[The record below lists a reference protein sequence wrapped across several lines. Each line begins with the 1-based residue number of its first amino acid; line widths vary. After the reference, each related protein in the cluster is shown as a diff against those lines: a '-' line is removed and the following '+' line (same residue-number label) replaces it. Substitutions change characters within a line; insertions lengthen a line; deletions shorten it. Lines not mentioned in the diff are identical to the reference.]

1 MNIKDCFKEDFSQW
15 LLKSNNRSI
24 NEKESLQEIL
34 DILLR
39 EPEADYFWYT
49 YPVVAQIELIY
60 HHRGKLSD
68 TDSRL
73 IYSLPKDEV
82 VPSEALR
89 VDGDKIKSFLRNYK
103 INSIYICKDQ
113 TKY

>member
-1 MNIKDCFKEDFSQW
+1 MNIKDCFKEDFTQW
-15 LLKSNNRSI
+15 LLKSNNPNI
-24 NEKESLQEIL
+24 NEDECLKEIF

-49 YPVVAQIELIY
+49 YPGP
-60 HHRGKLSD
+60 RN
-68 TDSRL
+68 SRL

-89 VDGDKIKSFLRNYK
+89 VDEDKVKAFLRNYK
-103 INSIYICKDQ
+103 INSILDK
-113 TKY
+113 

>member
-1 MNIKDCFKEDFSQW
+1 MNIKDCFKEDFTGW
-15 LLKSNNRSI
+15 LLKSNNHCVS
-24 NEKESLQEIL
+24 EKESLKDIL

-39 EPEADYFWYT
+39 EPLADYFWYT

-60 HHRGKLSD
+60 HHRGKSSD

-82 VPSEALR
+82 VPAESLR
-89 VDGDKIKSFLRNYK
+89 VDGDKVKSFLRDYK
-103 INSIYICKDQ
+103 IESILN
-113 TKY
+113 

>member
-1 MNIKDCFKEDFSQW
+1 MNIKDCFKEDFTGW
-15 LLKSNNRSI
+15 LLKSNNPSI

-49 YPVVAQIELIY
+49 YPVVHYKGSNA
-60 HHRGKLSD
+60 
-68 TDSRL
+68 TVDSRL

-82 VPSEALR
+82 VPVGALI
-89 VDGDKIKSFLRNYK
+89 VDSNKIKAFLRNYK
-103 INSIYICKDQ
+103 IESILNK
-113 TKY
+113 